1 MKQVLYLLALI
12 LIVPVL
18 AVAGCQPTVSDAD
31 EEEMEVRLAPIHEV
45 RVNIA
50 ESFPPQ
56 IFVYIKGGLADSCTV
71 FNEVTT
77 ERSGNTVNIRVTTK
91 RPREAVCAQVY
102 GYFEQNVALGT
113 DFTSGEIY
121 IINVNDQATSFV
133 MQ

>member
-1 MKQVLYLLALI
+1 MKQVLYYLALV
-12 LIVPVL
+12 LIVPLL
-18 AVAGCQPTVSDAD
+18 AVAGCQPAVSDG
-31 EEEMEVRLAPIHEV
+31 EGEMEVRLAPIHEV

-77 ERSGNTVNIRVTTK
+77 ERSGNTVDIRVTTK

-102 GYFEQNVALGT
+102 GYFEENVALGT
-113 DFTSGEIY
+113 DFTSGETY
-121 IINVNDQATSFV
+121 IINVNDQVTSFV

>member
-1 MKQVLYLLALI
+1 MKQVLYYLALV
-12 LIVPVL
+12 LIVPLL
-18 AVAGCQPTVSDAD
+18 AVAGCQPAVSDG
-31 EEEMEVRLAPIHEV
+31 EGEMEIRLAPIHEV

-77 ERSGNTVNIRVTTK
+77 GRSGNTVNIRVTTK
-91 RPREAVCAQVY
+91 RPREEVCAQVY

-113 DFTSGEIY
+113 DFTSGMAY
-121 IINVNDQATSFV
+121 IINVNDQVTSFV